1 MNAHCDGSAPVQ
13 ASFSL
18 DGSAEAGSKVDCAA
32 PRVGRRARARQGGP
46 KKKYRSKI
54 GLSHC
59 TLFSGTR
66 SFLSFVHISLR
77 SFGPVES

>member
-46 KKKYRSKI
+46 KKIRSKI

-59 TLFSGTR
+59 ALSFSNSFV
-66 SFLSFVHISLR
+66 SFLSFVHIFFAFLR
-77 SFGPVES
+77 TC

>member
-18 DGSAEAGSKVDCAA
+18 DGSAEAGS
-32 PRVGRRARARQGGP
+32 P
-46 KKKYRSKI
+46 KKKNRSKV

-59 TLFSGTR
+59 ALSFSN
-66 SFLSFVHISLR
+66 SFVSFSFVHISLR